1 MTFSKVALA
10 ATFLALLLMW
20 YGNFQATRIVQ
31 DHMTTGL
38 THTIGSRYSGGTR
51 IRPNTDHVK
60 QEQQHEGD
68 HHHELLVDRMS
79 YDDQTNQQTQTQK
92 SRYVAELST
101 TEKTATKDGR
111 GPFSPY
117 AYAWIMGGVHEDR
130 FAYKGFLWTILISA
144 NLLRRLGSTADFW
157 VYVRLS
163 SQSKLSDLPSE
174 DRRLL
179 ELLGVHVILL
189 DKPKRDSF
197 AQIVY
202 DKFLTINMT
211 SYKRVI
217 FLDSDIIPMTNLD
230 YFFHL
235 SDPDYTLL
243 PTLLKPFFIMAT
255 REEPCNTGMFMVEP
269 SKHAFQEYINI
280 VNLQKEKAKTLPY
293 PYFDFQNGWGHS
305 FDHGDY
311 WESIRKKG
319 NRWKFH
325 ASHSDQGLMYYFVK
339 YVQKEVSIAIG
350 DRIQN
355 WKKGLGDVP
364 EMESDTHGVLAK
376 YQGNLLRVQ
385 YLCDISPQEA
395 FKRDADDNR
404 WACTPPYNSI
414 AHFMGKTKPWRR
426 KFDFRREKDDSY
438 RQFGPRYLWFKELDE
453 LSKTLDMG
461 LDVKRWNQKYLSLM
475 KDELLGGKAEW
486 KDQAD
491 VLGIHVHNTIQ

>member
-1 MTFSKVALA
+1 MTFTKVALA
-10 ATFLALLLMW
+10 ATFLALIFMW

-31 DHMTTGL
+31 DQMTYGL
-38 THTIGSRYSGGTR
+38 TNIGSRYSGT
-51 IRPNTDHVK
+51 IQATDVK
-60 QEQQHEGD
+60 QHNHNQQQVG
-68 HHHELLVDRMS
+68 RI
-79 YDDQTNQQTQTQK
+79 YDQTNQQTQTQK
-92 SRYVAELST
+92 SRDVAERRP
-101 TEKTATKDGR
+101 KPTATSSAEKVMKEIP
-111 GPFSPY
+111 GPTSPY

-144 NLLRRLGSTADFW
+144 NLLRKLGSTADFW

-179 ELLGVHVILL
+179 ELLGVRVILL
-189 DKPKRDSF
+189 DKPKKDSF

-211 SYKRVI
+211 SYKRVM